1 MAKTISAHD
10 SHISCMSLTMDGL
23 LLATASTKG
32 TLIRIFNT
40 MDGTRLQEVSIISIV
55 C

>member
-1 MAKTISAHD
+1 
-10 SHISCMSLTMDGL
+10 L
-23 LLATASTKG
+23 LLATASTRG

-40 MDGTRLQEVSIISIV
+40 MDGTRLQEVA